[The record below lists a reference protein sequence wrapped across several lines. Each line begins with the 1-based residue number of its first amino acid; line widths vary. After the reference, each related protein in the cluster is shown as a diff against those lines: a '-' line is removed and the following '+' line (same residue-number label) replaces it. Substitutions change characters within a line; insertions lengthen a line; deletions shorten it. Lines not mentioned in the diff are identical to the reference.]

1 VCDSKKASQ
10 PGFSRVFF
18 ALFWTPL
25 GRWGVTASHY
35 TARMLWVKAF
45 HIVFVASW
53 FAGLFYLPRIFVNL
67 AMVPPESVAERA
79 RLLLMA
85 RKLMR
90 FTTVLALPALLLGL
104 WLWLGYG
111 IGRGAGSGWMHAKLF
126 VVLLVLGYHHAC
138 GRLLR
143 RFDAGSNP
151 HGHVWFRWFNELPVL
166 MLLAAVV
173 LVVVKPF

>member
-1 VCDSKKASQ
+1 
-10 PGFSRVFF
+10 
-18 ALFWTPL
+18 
-25 GRWGVTASHY
+25 
-35 TARMLWVKAF
+35 MLWVKSF

-67 AMVPPESVAERA
+67 AMVPSESVAEQA

-90 FTTVLALPALLLGL
+90 FSTLLAVPAVLLGL

-111 IGRGAGSGWMHAKLF
+111 IGWGPGNGWMHAKLL
-126 VVLLVLGYHHAC
+126 VVALALGYHHAC
-138 GRLLR
+138 GVLLR
-143 RFDAGSNP
+143 RFEGGGPTRS
-151 HGHVWFRWFNELPVL
+151 HVWFRWFNEVPE
-166 MLLAAVV
+166 LLLLTAVI